1 MKKGELEADKD
12 RMMREYR
19 AQLDAERAVKLAHG
33 RNHSSSKSSRRKGK
47 HFISN
52 KKRKSLLYFLHTLY
66 LSLFLSDKKEKDSK
80 KRSSKKRKVHTKC
93 FPFLNFHSIHG
104 NLMKNKACTL

>member
-33 RNHSSSKSSRRKGK
+33 RNHSSSKSSRRKGTR
-47 HFISN
+47 FISN
-52 KKRKSLLYFLHTLY
+52 KKRKSLFVLFAYFVLKFI
-66 LSLFLSDKKEKDSK
+66 SL
-80 KRSSKKRKVHTKC
+80 R
-93 FPFLNFHSIHG
+93 
-104 NLMKNKACTL
+104 